1 MHDIDRIQLE
11 FDTEM
16 DGFETDTFEYE
27 FGGYGGGI
35 SSESP
40 FSDAQEMEMATD
52 FLEITDESE
61 LDQFLGNLIKKAAKA
76 AGGFIKSPAG
86 QALGGILK
94 SAAKKALPVV
104 GGAVGTAFGGPLGG
118 MLGSK
123 LASGAGSLFGLELEG
138 LSPEDRE
145 FEVAR
150 RFVKFA
156 GTAAKNVAMSPQTTN
171 HAALAKSAIVDAAKM
186 YAPGILRSM
195 ADTMS
200 SSQPRGTFGGVPT
213 NNRQSGQWVR
223 KGHRIIIYGV

>member
-16 DGFETDTFEYE
+16 DSFETDTFEYE
-27 FGGYGGGI
+27 FGGYGGSI

-86 QALGGILK
+86 RTLGGILK

-104 GGAVGTAFGGPLGG
+104 GGAIGTAFGGPAGG

-156 GTAAKNVAMSPQTTN
+156 GTAAKNAALSPQ
-171 HAALAKSAIVDAAKM
+171 AANPATAAKSAVIDAAKK
-186 YAPGILRSM
+186 YAPGILRQGSGPVGLPVS
-195 ADTMS
+195 D
-200 SSQPRGTFGGVPT
+200 
-213 NNRQSGQWVR
+213 RQTGHWVK
-223 KGHRIIIYGV
+223 KGNRIILYGV